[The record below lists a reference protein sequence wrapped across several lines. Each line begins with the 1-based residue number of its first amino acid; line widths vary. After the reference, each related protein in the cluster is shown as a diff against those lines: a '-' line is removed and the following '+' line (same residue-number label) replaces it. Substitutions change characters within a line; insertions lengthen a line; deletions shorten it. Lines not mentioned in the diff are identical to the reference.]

1 MKLRISILISVLA
14 IVSAPLN
21 AQSGR
26 EIIQQVKDRPDGDSR
41 YSEMTMTLISKK
53 GKERIRKINSYSMD
67 IGQDKKTLMFF
78 TYPGDVAGTGFLTW
92 DYDQIGKDDDK
103 WLYLPAMKKT
113 RRISG
118 SSAKKDYF
126 MGTDFT
132 YDDMGSRNIDEDE
145 HKLLREEE
153 LEGQSCWV
161 IESESKDPQDIFS
174 RKVRWIR
181 KDCLMAVKVVF
192 YDRQGILHRELHVSD
207 VKQVDGFWTAAKLH
221 MTNVQVTH
229 QTLLSIDNPQFN
241 TGLSESS
248 FTVVKLEKGE
258 L

>member
-1 MKLRISILISVLA
+1 MIRKTNTLA
-14 IVSAPLN
+14 LTLLFITTLSY

-26 EIIQQVKDRPDGDSR
+26 EIMQKAEDRPDGDDR

-53 GKERIRKINSYSMD
+53 GKERTRKIKTYSID
-67 IGQDKKTLMFF
+67 IGKDNKTLMFF

-113 RRISG
+113 RRISA

-145 HKLLREEE
+145 HKLLKEESVD
-153 LEGQSCWV
+153 GHDCWV
-161 IESESKDPQDIFS
+161 VESVSKDPRDIYS
-174 RKVRWIR
+174 KKISWIR
-181 KDCLMAVKVVF
+181 KDCLMAVKVEY
-192 YDRQGILHRELHVSD
+192 YDRQGNLHRELKVSD
-207 VKQVDGFWTAAKLH
+207 IKKVDGFWTAGKLE
-221 MTNVQVTH
+221 MRNVQTKH
-229 QTLLSIDNPQFN
+229 QTVLSFDDPKYNI
-241 TGLSESS
+241 GLSGEAFSV
-248 FTVVKLEKGE
+248 TNLEKGE
-258 L
+258 I